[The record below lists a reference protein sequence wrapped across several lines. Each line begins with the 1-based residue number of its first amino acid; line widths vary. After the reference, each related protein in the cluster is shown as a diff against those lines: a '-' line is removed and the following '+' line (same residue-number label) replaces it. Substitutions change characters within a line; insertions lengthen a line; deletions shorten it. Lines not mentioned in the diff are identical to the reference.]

1 MRTAALSGSIASA
14 AAIDNDDDTVALR
27 RPASL
32 AWNLLPGIAQ
42 AYVLVVA
49 VAGAYAL
56 AQALPRT
63 FPEPVLFLGL
73 LIAACFTSIWKVT
86 LPLPLTSGSTLSVSY
101 AADLMALL
109 LLGPK
114 PAVAIAVA
122 GVLAQCTI
130 KVKAPYP
137 TYRTLFSMAEE
148 ALAMTASGAVYTV
161 LGGPIAPI
169 HFALLGKPLVGA
181 IATYFVVNTGL
192 VAGAIAASSGRSW
205 WNVWRVEFLWSSA
218 SFMVAGTAGAAAA
231 VVIAR
236 GEHWKAVLLLAPVYL
251 TYRTYQVFVGRLED
265 QKRHTAETRRLHQAA
280 VDALQSAQLAEAA
293 LAGEKRRLAATVAEL
308 SRLEQAQ
315 KQMIAREQAARASAE
330 DASRLKDQFLAMVS
344 HELRTPLNA
353 VVGWSDMLRSGKLLA
368 ADREKA
374 TEAIYSN
381 ARRQARMIDELLDV
395 ARITSGKLR
404 LERSAVNL
412 EQVVRDALD
421 VVQVAAESKGVHID
435 TTLESAVGTI
445 YGDGGR
451 LQQIAW
457 NLLSNAVKFTP
468 SGGHVRLGLRRV
480 EDNIA
485 ELTVGDD
492 GVGIRP
498 EFLPHMF
505 DPFTQADG
513 STRRA
518 YGGLGLGLSIVRQLV
533 EAHGGRVSAHSDGE
547 GLGTTFTV
555 QLPMISLQASQIVRS
570 PVRAAAPSLE
580 GLSVLVVDDD
590 QENREALAAN
600 LATERVRVLTASS
613 AAEALELLSLEHV
626 DVMLA
631 DIAMPGEDGYALVR
645 KVRSMDGP
653 ASTTPAAALTA
664 LARDED
670 RQHALDAGFQLHLA
684 KPIDSESL
692 IAAVAGLAALRK
704 TDTHGPANVGDRVT
718 LGC

>member
-1 MRTAALSGSIASA
+1 MHTATLSGSIGSVA
-14 AAIDNDDDTVALR
+14 ALDDDDDTVAVQ
-27 RPASL
+27 RPAGL
-32 AWNLLPGIAQ
+32 AWTQLPRIAQ

-56 AQALPRT
+56 AHALPRT
-63 FPEPVLFLGL
+63 FPEPFLFLGL
-73 LIAACFTSIWKVT
+73 LIAACLTSIWKVT

-137 TYRTLFSMAEE
+137 TYRTLFSMAGE
-148 ALAMTASGAVYTV
+148 ALAMTATGAVYTV
-161 LGGPIAPI
+161 LGGPVVPVG
-169 HFALLGKPLVGA
+169 FALLAKPLVGA
-181 IATYFVVNTGL
+181 IATYFIVNTGL

-265 QKRHTAETRRLHQAA
+265 QKRHTAETRRLHQAT
-280 VDALQSAQLAEAA
+280 VEALQSARLAEAA

-308 SRLEQAQ
+308 TRLEQAQ

-353 VVGWSDMLRSGKLLA
+353 VVGWSDMLRSGKLPA
-368 ADREKA
+368 GDRDKA

-404 LERSAVNL
+404 LERSAV
-412 EQVVRDALD
+412 ESRAGGPRRAGRRAGGGRVEGRSHRRRAGVR
-421 VVQVAAESKGVHID
+421 GR
-435 TTLESAVGTI
+435 TI

-468 SGGHVRLGLRRV
+468 SGGHVRLAAPPRR
-480 EDNIA
+480 
-485 ELTVGDD
+485 
-492 GVGIRP
+492 RQ
-498 EFLPHMF
+498 H
-505 DPFTQADG
+505 
-513 STRRA
+513 RRA
-518 YGGLGLGLSIVRQLV
+518 HGQRRRRRDSAGIPA
-533 EAHGGRVSAHSDGE
+533 AH
-547 GLGTTFTV
+547 
-555 QLPMISLQASQIVRS
+555 VRS
-570 PVRAAAPSLE
+570 VHPGGWVRRGAPMAASGWGCRSSGSSSKRTAGASARTATAKGSGRRSPS
-580 GLSVLVVDDD
+580 
-590 QENREALAAN
+590 
-600 LATERVRVLTASS
+600 
-613 AAEALELLSLEHV
+613 
-626 DVMLA
+626 
-631 DIAMPGEDGYALVR
+631 
-645 KVRSMDGP
+645 
-653 ASTTPAAALTA
+653 
-664 LARDED
+664 
-670 RQHALDAGFQLHLA
+670 
-684 KPIDSESL
+684 
-692 IAAVAGLAALRK
+692 
-704 TDTHGPANVGDRVT
+704 
-718 LGC
+718 GCR